1 MGRRVVDRESHGPD
15 GESIDS
21 FAARVVKYIPADV
34 VAAWVTLS
42 SIVISQTAASPQTG
56 GPAST
61 ASAAPVPD
69 YPVLWGLF
77 VVFLIL
83 TALWTWKTTQEP
95 NAPTAKTQ
103 IIVSTVS
110 FAVWVFGLGG
120 PFTSLDIVK
129 SRPYLG
135 GVALLVWTLIAGL
148 IVPPKSEAVPPG
160 GGNV

>member
-1 MGRRVVDRESHGPD
+1 MGRRVVVRESQNLG
-15 GESIDS
+15 GEGIDS

-42 SIVISQTAASPQTG
+42 SIVVSQTTASPQPG
-56 GPAST
+56 VP
-61 ASAAPVPD
+61 ASAALTPD

-83 TALWTWKTTQEP
+83 TALWTWKTTKEP

-120 PFTSLDIVK
+120 PFASLDIVR

-148 IVPPKSEAVPPG
+148 IVPPKSESAPPP
-160 GGNV
+160 N